1 MDEKVWHKIMKEYI
15 KSYES
20 IRHLTDNGILNKDDD
35 APILFEKLLKD
46 IIVTF
51 ESEVEE

>member
-20 IRHLTDNGILNKDDD
+20 IAHLIDRGILSEDD
-35 APILFEKLLKD
+35 APDILQKLIED
-46 IIVTF
+46 IICTF
-51 ESEVEE
+51 KSEVEE

>member
-20 IRHLTDNGILNKDDD
+20 IRHLMDKGVLCEDD
-35 APILFEKLLKD
+35 APILFEKLLED

-51 ESEVEE
+51 ESEVKE

>member
-1 MDEKVWHKIMKEYI
+1 MNEKVWHKIMKEYI

-20 IRHLTDNGILNKDDD
+20 IRHLVDKGIVAEDDVPELID
-35 APILFEKLLKD
+35 KLLKD

-51 ESEVEE
+51 ESEVEK